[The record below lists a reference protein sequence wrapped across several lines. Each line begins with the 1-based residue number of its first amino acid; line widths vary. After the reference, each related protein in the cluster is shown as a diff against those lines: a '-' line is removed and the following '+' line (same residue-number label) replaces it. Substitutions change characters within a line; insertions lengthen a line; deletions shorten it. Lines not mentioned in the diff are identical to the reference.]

1 MNVITNNK
9 WIGQRTIRPD
19 GADKVTGRAA
29 FAADTTMPGMIWGK
43 VKRSPHPH
51 ARIKS
56 IDTSKAEALP
66 GVKAVVTAHDI
77 VDFPVDKSVMLGI
90 QDMRWMCRNV
100 MAREKALF
108 PGRPVGAV
116 AAISEAI
123 AAKACELIEVEYEVL
138 PWSIEIDDAIKP
150 DAPILHEFNKF
161 EGNPPSRAGEIETD
175 RRLKPDAPILHEFL
189 KFEGKP
195 SNIAGRIE
203 VKKGDIAQGFA
214 EAEVVIERS
223 FTTRPV
229 HQGYIEPHACLVSV
243 AADNKTTIW
252 SSSQGQFMVR
262 AMTAYLTGIP
272 QSDIRAIPAEIGGG
286 FGGKTIVYLEPL
298 ATLLAKKSGRPV
310 KMVMTREEVMRATG
324 PTSGSKSTVKIGA
337 KKDGTIVAAQG
348 TFYLQAGALPGSPIR
363 GAVGCSFLPYDIPH
377 VLSVGHTVL
386 SNRSKVA
393 AYRAPGAPIGAHAV
407 ECVLDE
413 LAEELKMD
421 PLVLRLKNAARQGTK
436 AAFGPGFPRIGYV
449 ETLEAAKAHPHYQ
462 APLGKFQGRGVAS
475 GFWFN
480 AGGESSAQV
489 DITEDGNVVVTTGHP
504 DIGGS
509 RAAIANICAEL
520 LGIDYRRV
528 SVLIGDTAT
537 IGFSNLTGGSGVLF
551 ASAMVVTQSADK
563 VIATLRE
570 RAAKIWEIDPEA
582 VKWENGA
589 AHPASPNAGQFEPL
603 TLAELA
609 EKAPQRG
616 GPIGAGVQLNTEG
629 AEGGFGTHIC
639 DVEVDVELGI
649 ARVIR
654 YTAVQDVGRAVHPGY
669 VEGQMQG
676 GVAQGIGWALNEEY
690 IYNRDG
696 KVDNPGF
703 LDYRMPVCS
712 DLPMLDTVMVE
723 VPNPKH
729 PQGVK
734 GVGEV
739 PLVPVMAAV
748 PNAAHNAL
756 GKRFYSLPMSPP
768 KVLEVIDAPET
779 RQAAEGILFTHASWP
794 GIAV

>member
-1 MNVITNNK
+1 MNIVTNNK

-19 GADKVTGRAA
+19 GVDKVTGRAA
-29 FAADTTMPGMIWGK
+29 FAADTNMPGMIWGK
-43 VKRSPHPH
+43 VLRSPHPH
-51 ARIKS
+51 ARIRK
-56 IDTSKAEALP
+56 IDTSKAEKLP
-66 GVKAVVTAHDI
+66 GVKAVVTARDI
-77 VDFPVDKSVMLGI
+77 VDFPLDKSVMLGI

-100 MAREKALF
+100 MARDKALF
-108 PGRPVGAV
+108 PGHPVAAV
-116 AAISEAI
+116 AATTEAI
-123 AAKACELIEVEYEVL
+123 ATEACKLIEVDYEVL
-138 PWSIEIDDAIKP
+138 PWAIEIDDALK
-150 DAPILHEFNKF
+150 DGAPILHEWNKF
-161 EGNPPSRAGEIETD
+161 D
-175 RRLKPDAPILHEFL
+175 
-189 KFEGKP
+189 GKP
-195 SNIAGRIE
+195 SNIMGKLE
-203 VKKGDIAQGFA
+203 SKKGDIAEGFA
-214 EAEVVIERS
+214 KADIVIERS

-229 HQGYIEPHACLVSV
+229 HQGYIEPHACLISV
-243 AADNKTTIW
+243 AADGKTTIW

-262 AMTAYLTGIP
+262 AMTSYLTGIP

-337 KKDGTIVAAQG
+337 TRDGRIVAAHG
-348 TFYLQAGALPGSPIR
+348 IFYLQAGAFPGSPIR
-363 GAVGCSFLPYDIPH
+363 GAVGCSFAPYDIPH
-377 VLSVGHTVL
+377 ILSQGFDVC

-393 AYRAPGAPIGAHAV
+393 AYRAPGAPIGAYAV

-413 LAEELKMD
+413 VASALEMD
-421 PLVLRLKNAARQGTK
+421 PLDFRLKNAAKEGTK
-436 AAFGPGFPRIGYV
+436 AAHGPVFPRIGYI
-449 ETLEAAKAHPHYQ
+449 ETLEMAKNHPHYH
-462 APLGKFQGRGVAS
+462 APLGKSQGALRGRGVAS

-489 DITEDGNVVVTTGHP
+489 NITEDGNVVVTTGHP

-509 RAAIANICAEL
+509 RAGIANICAEL
-520 LGIDYRRV
+520 LGIDYKRV
-528 SVLIGDTAT
+528 SVIIGDTQT
-537 IGFSNLTGGSGVLF
+537 IGFSNLTGGSRVLF
-551 ASAMVVTQSADK
+551 ASSMVVTQSTEK
-563 VIATLRE
+563 IIQTLRE

-589 AHPASPNAGQFEPL
+589 AHPVSPNAGQFEPI

-609 EKAPQRG
+609 EKAPAMG
-616 GPIGAGVQLNTEG
+616 GPIGAGVQLNTQG
-629 AEGGFGTHIC
+629 ADGGFGTHIC
-639 DVEVDVELGI
+639 DVEVDTDLGI
-649 ARVIR
+649 VRVIR
-654 YTAVQDVGRAVHPGY
+654 YTAIQDVGRAIHPGY
-669 VEGQMQG
+669 VEGQLQG
-676 GVAQGIGWALNEEY
+676 GVVQGIGWALNEEY
-690 IYNRDG
+690 IYNKDG

-712 DLPMLDTVMVE
+712 DMPMIDCGLVE

-748 PNAAHNAL
+748 ANAVYHAL

-768 KVLEVIDAPET
+768 KVSAVLDAPVQ
-779 RQAAEGILFTHASWP
+779 QAAE
-794 GIAV
+794 